1 MAIAQEVALFVDL
14 ENIVTSLWKGHQQ
27 SPDPI
32 KWVEKVR
39 SYGPMSFARAYADF
53 SQAAFG
59 ALQSR
64 LSVAGIDAFSCPA
77 KMRDTGLQS
86 TVDLNVAIDLFEVA
100 LDRPAIGT
108 FVLMAGDRDYIRI
121 VTRLK
126 HRLGKRIIVAGVPG
140 SVSRDLVLAAGEE
153 DPIETA
159 EPLTPMGDER
169 VIRVIDRYESEL
181 RLGIYPTFTTMERY
195 VRHPVNWEAIPETLV
210 HGKLNEF
217 VQSGILV
224 QDMVALPEGGEIRR
238 TRLNRDHPLVQAAL
252 LPAGVLEPEPAE

>member
-1 MAIAQEVALFVDL
+1 VAIPPEVALFVDL

-27 SPDPI
+27 SPDSL

-53 SQAAFG
+53 SQPAFA

-77 KMRDTGLQS
+77 KLRDTGTQS
-86 TVDLNVAIDLFEVA
+86 TVDVNVAIDLFEVA
-100 LDRPAIGT
+100 LDRPTIGT
-108 FVLMAGDRDYIRI
+108 FVLMAGDRDYVRI

-169 VIRVIDRYESEL
+169 VIRVIDRYENDL
-181 RLGIYPTFTTMERY
+181 RPGIYPTFTTMERY
-195 VRHPVNWEAIPETLV
+195 VRHPVNWEVIPETLV

-217 VQSGILV
+217 VQTSILI
-224 QDMVALPEGGEIRR
+224 QDMVELPEGGEIRR
-238 TRLNRDHPLVQAAL
+238 TRLDRTHPLVQAAL
-252 LPAGVLEPEPAE
+252 QPVSASDAGPAS